1 MNALD
6 LDRWFDT
13 DMDASKFGMGNFS
26 KNNNSGLDN
35 VRRSLEFCYSESAWA
50 LQTEPACSVS
60 VHGVTGLQLG
70 LIKNMLRATLC
81 CVWLT
86 QVPLGRLFHAA
97 AVVGDAMYIFGGTVD
112 NNVRSGEIYRFQVSV
127 LVVSHLTEWLVVSL
141 LTEWLVVSLL
151 TEWLVVSLLTEQLVV
166 SLLTE
171 WLVVSLLTEWLVV
184 SLLQLS

>member
-26 KNNNSGLDN
+26 KNNSGLDN

-171 WLVVSLLTEWLVV
+171 WLVVSLL
-184 SLLQLS
+184 QLS